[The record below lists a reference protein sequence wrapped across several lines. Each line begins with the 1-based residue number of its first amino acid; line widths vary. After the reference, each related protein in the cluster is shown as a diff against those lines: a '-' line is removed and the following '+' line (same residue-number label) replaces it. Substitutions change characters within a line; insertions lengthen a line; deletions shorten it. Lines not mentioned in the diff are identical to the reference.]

1 MKPASTPDGSSAHS
15 PARKVLHGIPRVGFF
30 TGGDQC
36 PEDISFPSCLA
47 AALRYMG
54 EDYPWLQIHEHN
66 TDWRLNYAYAE
77 IMAASGMAFSLLWRD
92 GWHQDN
98 ADLMFIADPCEV
110 IRRTFEHVGYGYEII
125 QKQGRPDDEA
135 IMRTRIKRE
144 VDDGRP
150 VLAFGVIGPPD
161 CCLITGYDDDG
172 QVLIGWNFFQNDP
185 IFSAGLEFE
194 PEGYFRKRDWFKDTI
209 SAIAIGEKTS
219 RLDPRERNRET
230 LRWAIALATTPQVNG
245 RHSGFEAYTA
255 WADHLGDH
263 EGFASLDVDQ
273 LRQRHQVHDITVGNL
288 AECRWYAHIFLSEM
302 AKTEP
307 AMAQDLLAAAAEC
320 DNEHTLMWKAWGV
333 LGGNGHPQAHIKL
346 AEPEARRQLQAIIQE
361 ARQCDERAVQHI
373 RDALAR

>member
-185 IFSAGLEFE
+185 IFSAGRQDFE
-194 PEGYFRKRDWFKDTI
+194 ERGFDRRHTGY
-209 SAIAIGEKTS
+209 
-219 RLDPRERNRET
+219 
-230 LRWAIALATTPQVNG
+230 G
-245 RHSGFEAYTA
+245 RVSWRHRVLQDSQP
-255 WADHLGDH
+255 DHLVRRVRKTPGK
-263 EGFASLDVDQ
+263 
-273 LRQRHQVHDITVGNL
+273 RHWL
-288 AECRWYAHIFLSEM
+288 
-302 AKTEP
+302 
-307 AMAQDLLAAAAEC
+307 
-320 DNEHTLMWKAWGV
+320 
-333 LGGNGHPQAHIKL
+333 
-346 AEPEARRQLQAIIQE
+346 
-361 ARQCDERAVQHI
+361 
-373 RDALAR
+373 